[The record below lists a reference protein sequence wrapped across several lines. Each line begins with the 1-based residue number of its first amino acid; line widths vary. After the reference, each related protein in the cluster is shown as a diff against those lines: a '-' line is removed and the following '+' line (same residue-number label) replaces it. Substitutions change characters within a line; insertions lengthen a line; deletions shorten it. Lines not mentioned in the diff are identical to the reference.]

1 MDLSF
6 ARQRRDQKTGLKA
19 STNLARLL
27 ADVSARQA
35 VSPTALAQ
43 LRAKLAADTVLGE
56 HPEVAQF
63 APDTAHDAAAPK
75 AGSFNAEI
83 ADTIVT
89 QSKSL

>member
-6 ARQRRDQKTGLKA
+6 ARRRRDQKTGLKA

-27 ADVSARQA
+27 ADMSARQA

-43 LRAKLAADTVLGE
+43 LRAKLAEDPAKEE
-56 HPEVAQF
+56 HPEIAQF
-63 APDTAHDAAAPK
+63 VLGGGRDAAAPK
-75 AGSFNAEI
+75 VGSFNAEI